1 MDGTIHHQ
9 ASRSANR
16 LKAEAGPADDAQ
28 GLIEF
33 ACECTKPDCERSV
46 RVPLYVYRRIL
57 EGSNQSLVKNGHH
70 ASPRYRTIIA
80 TGLMSIEERV

>member
-1 MDGTIHHQ
+1 MDGTAHHH

-16 LKAEAGPADDAQ
+16 LKASGGQAGDEQ

-33 ACECTKPDCERSV
+33 DCECTKPDCERSV

-57 EGSNQSLVKNGHH
+57 EASNQSLVKNGHH

-80 TGLMSIEERV
+80 AGLMSIEERV